1 MDRPLLPFAR
11 GAIAVI
17 ALVAGA
23 LVGCGGDGESGS
35 TASGPEGDVE
45 QTIITWLL
53 EGDCDVMTDDFLK
66 EQVLIGDDNT
76 RAENCELFEGLF
88 IEKQYDADDVK
99 ITDVEITGS
108 EATAVVG
115 DDFSN
120 VESTY
125 TLVKEDGEWR
135 IDAAE
140 LT

>member
-1 MDRPLLPFAR
+1 MRHLLL
-11 GAIAVI
+11 AV
-17 ALVAGA
+17 ALGGV
-23 LVGCGGDGESGS
+23 LLGCGDGGGS
-35 TASGPEGDVE
+35 DTSISGPEEAVRE
-45 QTIITWLL
+45 TIITWLL

-76 RAENCELFEGLF
+76 RAENCELFEDLF
-88 IEKQYDADDVK
+88 VEKQYDADDVK
-99 ITDVEITGS
+99 IADVEITGS

-125 TLVKEDGEWR
+125 TLVKEDGQWR